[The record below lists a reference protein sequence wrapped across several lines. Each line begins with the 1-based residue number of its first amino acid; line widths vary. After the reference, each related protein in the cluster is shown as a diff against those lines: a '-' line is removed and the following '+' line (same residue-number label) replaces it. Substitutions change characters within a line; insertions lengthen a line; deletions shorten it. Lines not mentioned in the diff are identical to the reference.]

1 MKYLIYHITTY
12 TYDRPVTLSPHTLRL
27 RPRCDITQK
36 LRSFELQVDPMPQQI
51 LETLDLEGNNL
62 LKLYF
67 TDEPTNRLE
76 VCVTSAVETFRENP
90 FAYLLESWATHLPI
104 DYPAALLTQLQPY
117 LSGNSSNFP
126 SIDPV
131 AVELAHDLW
140 HSTGGNPI
148 RFLGALNQRIYD
160 NCTHVVREQGDPLPP
175 GITWKEKQGSCR
187 DVTVLFIEVCRA
199 IGLAARFVSGYQEGD
214 LEREDRDLHA
224 WAEVY
229 LPGAGWRGYD
239 PTQGLAVGDRHIALV
254 ASPTSRHT
262 APISG
267 SLKTGVG
274 ATAEMKFLV
283 SIKPD
288 E

>member
-1 MKYLIYHITTY
+1 MKYLIHHTTRY
-12 TYDRPVTLSPHTLRL
+12 AYDRPVILSPQTLRL
-27 RPRCDITQK
+27 RPRCDVTQE
-36 LRSFELQVDPMPQQI
+36 LRSFELQVDPLPQQV
-51 LETLDLEGNNL
+51 LENLDLEGNNL

-67 TDEPTNRLE
+67 TDEFTTRFE
-76 VCVTSAVETFRENP
+76 ISVTSRVETFRENP
-90 FAYLLESWATHLPI
+90 FAYLLETWAVHLPF
-104 DYPAALLTQLQPY
+104 DYPASLLTQLQPY

-126 SIDPV
+126 SIDPL

-140 HSTGGNPI
+140 HCTGGNPV
-148 RFLGALNQRIYD
+148 RFLAELNQRIYD

-175 GITWKEKQGSCR
+175 GTTWKGKQGSCR

-214 LEREDRDLHA
+214 LEQGDRDLHA

-239 PTQGLAVGDRHIALV
+239 PTQGLAVSDRHIALV

-262 APISG
+262 APVSG

-274 ATAEMKFLV
+274 ATTEMKFWV
-283 SIKPD
+283 SIKLD